1 MADEKENK
9 ESQENEEE
17 KSEEKGGSKVLLI
30 VIVVLLLLL
39 LIIGGAVA
47 YFLLSSNDQQD
58 NPEQPKQ
65 EKVEKKKKSD
75 LTEIGPIYPLDKF
88 IVNLVS
94 NNSERYLKCKISLE
108 LDAPELQQEVD
119 KKLPAVRDTIIQIL
133 SSKTV
138 EEIQTAKGKEKLKEE
153 IKRKLNEMLTTG
165 EIRHVYFTEFVI
177 Q

>member
-1 MADEKENK
+1 MAEEKENK
-9 ESQENEEE
+9 ETEENQEE
-17 KSEEKGGSKVLLI
+17 KKEGGSKVLLI

-58 NPEQPKQ
+58 NPDQPKQ
-65 EKVEKKKKSD
+65 EKVVKKKKSD
-75 LTEIGPIYPLDKF
+75 LTQMGPIYPLDQF

-108 LDAPELQQEVD
+108 LDAPELQQELD

-138 EEIQTAKGKEKLKEE
+138 EEIQTARGKEKLKEE
-153 IKRKLNEMLTTG
+153 IRRKLNEMLTTG

>member
-1 MADEKENK
+1 MAEEKENK
-9 ESQENEEE
+9 ETEENQEE
-17 KSEEKGGSKVLLI
+17 KSEKGGSKVLLI

-47 YFLLSSNDQQD
+47 YFLLSNNDQQD
-58 NPEQPKQ
+58 NPDQPKQ
-65 EKVEKKKKSD
+65 EQVVKKKKSD
-75 LTEIGPIYPLDKF
+75 LTEIGPIYPLDQF
-88 IVNLVS
+88 IVNLMS

-153 IKRKLNEMLTTG
+153 IKRKLNEMFTTG